1 MDRATTAWKVPRARL
16 TETHTALG
24 AELRGVVEQ
33 LLFGDP
39 AAGYAM
45 RSRVE
50 QELIPVIGL
59 PHVVAVHSGT
69 IALFIA
75 LRASGIGV
83 GDEVITVG
91 NADISTTAAITQVGA
106 IPVVCD
112 VLPTDYTI
120 DVSRIEALL
129 TPHTRALLP
138 VDIYGHPANVAA
150 LRTIADRHGL
160 PIIEDAALALGAWDH
175 DRPVGSFADVTVFSF
190 APYKPLGSLGNGAVV
205 ACHSAALA
213 RQLRLLVGYGHE
225 PRSEGRVEL
234 GQHYVAEGYNV
245 PLDPFQAAIVATK
258 LPRFARWTQLR
269 RQIAE
274 QYARTLG
281 DFVGVPLFRP
291 ESAPTFRCYAVQ
303 VSNPSFVCQRLRER
317 GVEAVRHYTPP
328 IAQHPIYPHGLRG
341 DKATPVTDHLAGA
354 LVCLP
359 VAPDLTETDIRYVCD
374 ELCACL

>member
-1 MDRATTAWKVPRARL
+1 MDRVTTAWQVPRARL
-16 TETHTALG
+16 TAVHAALG
-24 AELRGVVEQ
+24 AELREAVEQ
-33 LLFGDP
+33 LLFGDL
-39 AAGYAM
+39 AAGYAI

-50 QELIPVIGL
+50 QDLVPVIGL

-75 LRASGIGV
+75 LQACGIGA

-91 NADISTTAAITQVGA
+91 NSDISTTAAITQVGA
-106 IPVVCD
+106 VPVVCD
-112 VLPTDYTI
+112 VSPTDYTI
-120 DVSRIEALL
+120 DVSCIEALL
-129 TPHTRALLP
+129 TPYTRALLP

-150 LRTIADRHGL
+150 LRTIADHHGL
-160 PIIEDAALALGAWDH
+160 LIIEDAALALGAWDH
-175 DRPVGSFADVTVFSF
+175 GRPVGAFADVTVFSF

-205 ACHSAALA
+205 ACYSATTA

-225 PRSEGRVEL
+225 PRSEGQVHL
-234 GQHYVAEGYNV
+234 GQYYVAEGYNV

-258 LPRFARWTQLR
+258 LPRLVNWTQRR

-274 QYARTLG
+274 QYACALR
-281 DFVGVPLFRP
+281 DFVGIPLFRP

-328 IAQHPIYPHGLRG
+328 IAKHPTYPHGLRG
-341 DKATPVTDHLAGA
+341 DDVTPVTDRLAGA